1 MAASQVLSI
10 FVHGA
15 KLIIACKNR
24 LYIPIGTIQ
33 EMPIIGMNEE
43 DEKMNLDDTEDLF
56 ETSMDASVGNSF
68 QDITSATDKETI
80 PKSKIRGPQLTIAYK
95 YKHQALA
102 YSLQGDYLF
111 SLHIK
116 KSSVDSSKTS
126 SSKCDTLFVE
136 CCNLSNFSCVSA
148 CLSTFKLHSSE
159 NPAFWIE
166 TILAKSIN
174 KDFLENNISSASD
187 VNEHLEETIFLF
199 VSYVKHRIK
208 VLVLRNE
215 KDNNEL
221 IVKDSYDVFEDFKHP
236 IFLTKYHSKS
246 NFDEGFE
253 NSIDI
258 LTDINTILS
267 TQKADI
273 SNLSLAL
280 DPSDIRQVL
289 MHDIIGKDCTMILN
303 SDGNLLRYQK
313 FGKELHKTKMLMNN
327 IVACSCDIN
336 HGLLVLSQSGIL
348 YKILD
353 INHYFAEL
361 NVTKEPKSSDI
372 IQTIFNISDI
382 LEAVNL
388 EKVKQQNV
396 IRQLQ
401 IFTLLQKE
409 AIANKH
415 LTFDARIEPYFNTF
429 NQLQNRLNLKSSI
442 NYPDFNSDLWKI
454 VITIE
459 TTSDTERSYEQHV
472 IKFPI
477 EYRCGRIFLNDIHL
491 PEVTPHCLP
500 LSVSVQL
507 ILHVESKT
515 WMRQLKTNN
524 KYHRSFTSLDFVSVQ
539 SAVFSVIDHT
549 YYPDT
554 LSQSL
559 SSNQSLTQVSRTNL
573 QSDDFESFLTQLNKS
588 RPVHSIFREDKV
600 ESLRNENEFQ
610 NMSMFS
616 VKLTSQNLDS
626 LSTKNNLFSE
636 IKRAMRTYRDSICE
650 TYLIRILLFHYT
662 FNVEVKIRNALQPNE
677 EIELSFNGVD
687 SIYFKIF
694 KYDLLYCLRNDI
706 KDQPQKPSHISI
718 PNGLSNKMKHFKKQL
733 EVLGTDESPEVKA
746 KYRKILFHW
755 RRTLNDVMFSVYN

>member
-10 FVHGA
+10 FVHGT

-24 LYIPIGTIQ
+24 IYIPIGTIH
-33 EMPIIGMNEE
+33 EMPIIVKNEE
-43 DEKMNLDDTEDLF
+43 DEKKILDDTEDLF
-56 ETSMDASVGNSF
+56 ETSMDASFGNSF
-68 QDITSATDKETI
+68 QDITSVNDRDTKVN
-80 PKSKIRGPQLTIAYK
+80 SKIRTPQLTIAYK

-102 YSLQGDYLF
+102 YSLHGDYLF

-116 KSSVDSSKTS
+116 KSNVDSSKTA

-136 CCNLSNFSCVSA
+136 CCNVSNFSCVSA
-148 CLSTFKLHSSE
+148 CLSTFKLYSSE
-159 NPAFWIE
+159 KPAFWIE

-174 KDFLENNISSASD
+174 KDFIENNISSASD
-187 VNEHLEETIFLF
+187 VNKHLEDTIFLF
-199 VSYVKHRIK
+199 VSYVKHSIK

-215 KDNNEL
+215 KDNTEL
-221 IVKDSYDVFEDFKHP
+221 IIKDSYNIFEDLKHP
-236 IFLTKYHSKS
+236 IFLAKYRSKS
-246 NFDEGFE
+246 NFHEGFE
-253 NSIDI
+253 ENSDI
-258 LTDINTILS
+258 LTNINIILS

-280 DPSDIRQVL
+280 EPSQIRQVL
-289 MHDIIGKDCTMILN
+289 MHDIIGKNSTMILY

-313 FGKELHKTKMLMNN
+313 FGKELRKTKMLMNN

-336 HGLLVLSQSGIL
+336 HGLLVLSHSGIL

-361 NVTKEPKSSDI
+361 NATKEPEASDI
-372 IQTIFNISDI
+372 MQTIFNISDI

-396 IRQLQ
+396 IRQLE
-401 IFTLLQKE
+401 IFTFLQKE
-409 AIANKH
+409 AIANKD

-429 NQLQNRLNLKSSI
+429 NQLLNRLNLKSSI

-459 TTSDTERSYEQHV
+459 KTSDIERSYEQHV

-477 EYRCGRIFLNDIHL
+477 EYQCGRIFLNCIHL
-491 PEVTPHCLP
+491 PEVTSHCLP

-507 ILHVESKT
+507 MLHVESKI
-515 WMRQLKTNN
+515 WMKQLKTNI
-524 KYHRSFTSLDFVSVQ
+524 KYHRSFCSLDFVTVQ
-539 SAVFSVIDHT
+539 SAVLSEIDNT
-549 YYPDT
+549 LNPNT

-559 SSNQSLTQVSRTNL
+559 SINQSLTKELIIENQP
-573 QSDDFESFLTQLNKS
+573 DDFESFLIQLNKS
-588 RPVHSIFREDKV
+588 RPVHSIFREDNV
-600 ESLRNENEFQ
+600 ESITKENEFQ
-610 NMSMFS
+610 NISMFS
-616 VKLTSQNLDS
+616 VKLTTQNLDS

-636 IKRAMRTYRDSICE
+636 IKRAIRTYRDSICE
-650 TYLIRILLFHYT
+650 TYFIKIVLFHYT

-677 EIELSFNGVD
+677 KIELSFSGVE
-687 SIYFKIF
+687 SVHFKIF
-694 KYDLLYCLRNDI
+694 KYDLLYCLKDDL
-706 KDQPQKPSHISI
+706 KDQLQKPTHISI
-718 PNGLSNKMKHFKKQL
+718 PIGLQNRIKLFKKQL
-733 EVLGTDESPEVKA
+733 EVLRMDESPEVKA

-755 RRTLNDVMFSVYN
+755 RRTLNDVMFSLYN